1 MCFEGRGG
9 FSSRSP
15 NEKRSERVIILS
27 EIIKNFESMIDN
39 PDYKFTHGKLRI
51 IQVNVGKLCNLS
63 CKHCHVD
70 AGPNR
75 TEIMTRET
83 MQHILRLLTLL
94 AALLK

>member
-1 MCFEGRGG
+1 M
-9 FSSRSP
+9 
-15 NEKRSERVIILS
+15 S

-39 PDYKFTHGKLRI
+39 PDYKFTHGKLRVL
-51 IQVNVGKLCNLS
+51 QVNVGKLCNLS

-83 MQHILRLLTLL
+83 MQHILRVLPNFETLDITGGTPEMN
-94 AALLK
+94 KNFC